1 MTQISKL
8 YANLTTSTFHISVE
22 SWNWELMNITCR
34 TKQLYEN
41 PAVSYMIPINDKIFW
56 KWKVKKRKFPNKSF
70 NNSKCYNPPE
80 IVGPQKFP
88 SAKEAVKRPETTAWT
103 SIESGTP
110 ELVAAF
116 WAQPKLATRTAALP
130 NPAINISF
138 SDQCILESYF
148 YRNTLIVT
156 LSHQRATNS
165 CEVWTKKCQ
174 VRSWSN
180 KCIAYNHQRW
190 SSNWNNPAWDCCIT
204 HPA

>member
-1 MTQISKL
+1 
-8 YANLTTSTFHISVE
+8 
-22 SWNWELMNITCR
+22 MNITCR

-56 KWKVKKRKFPNKSF
+56 KRKLKNVKFPNKSF
-70 NNSKCYNPPE
+70 NSSKFYNLPE

-130 NPAINISF
+130 NPAIKSCNEDLWRFLLDNGPSIIDSLASPPLHNRFF
-138 SDQCILESYF
+138 S
-148 YRNTLIVT
+148 
-156 LSHQRATNS
+156 
-165 CEVWTKKCQ
+165 
-174 VRSWSN
+174 
-180 KCIAYNHQRW
+180 
-190 SSNWNNPAWDCCIT
+190 
-204 HPA
+204 